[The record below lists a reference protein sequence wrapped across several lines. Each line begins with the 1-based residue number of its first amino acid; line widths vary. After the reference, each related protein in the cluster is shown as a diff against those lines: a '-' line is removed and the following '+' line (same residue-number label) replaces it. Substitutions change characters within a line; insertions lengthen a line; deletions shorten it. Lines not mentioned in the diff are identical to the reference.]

1 MQQLNTKRFFTGE
14 RTISNYHL
22 KKQGRDILKN
32 RQGYLTTGPMNLKK
46 PTKTSKAKDHL
57 SAPKVATFW
66 NMKEKQL
73 RKIQP
78 KVINNLSGKFA
89 SFMHKGNVNSA
100 IKLLKNK
107 LLKEKHAEPAEV
119 SEDIFFSNEPEFI
132 HFV

>member
-57 SAPKVATFW
+57 SAPKMGLKDWF
-66 NMKEKQL
+66 
-73 RKIQP
+73 
-78 KVINNLSGKFA
+78 SGDILEHEGETIK
-89 SFMHKGNVNSA
+89 KNSA
-100 IKLLKNK
+100 
-107 LLKEKHAEPAEV
+107 ESHQQ
-119 SEDIFFSNEPEFI
+119 FI
-132 HFV
+132 RKVC